1 MFGSRCC
8 LDRFWIHL
16 KENMMFHYDNQN
28 SIKLSNNLM
37 FHMRTKHV
45 EIQHQFMS
53 EKIMFGEIN
62 VKHIATQDQIADIL
76 MKPLGKIKL
85 AKLKSEMNTMH
96 SRTCNKLLLGTSSFR
111 KLARYATQLD
121 TAQLNAT
128 IVNVFMISI
137 HGRAWTS
144 LRQTLNIFYSATFVV
159 IKIFQLEIV
168 R

>member
-28 SIKLSNNLM
+28 LIKLSNNLM

-62 VKHIATQDQIADIL
+62 VKHIAT
-76 MKPLGKIKL
+76 
-85 AKLKSEMNTMH
+85 
-96 SRTCNKLLLGTSSFR
+96 
-111 KLARYATQLD
+111 
-121 TAQLNAT
+121 
-128 IVNVFMISI
+128 
-137 HGRAWTS
+137 
-144 LRQTLNIFYSATFVV
+144 
-159 IKIFQLEIV
+159 
-168 R
+168 